1 MPKSNGPPGK
11 RGRRK
16 FLKTV
21 AMGAGALVLPGSRA
35 DVATGQSSTAGTARA
50 PGVAGPRSRP
60 HETQSAVAYPRVFKG
75 AQRKMLSFPLGGVG
89 TGSISLG
96 GRGDLREWWI
106 FNRPDKGN
114 SPAYAFPAIWV
125 EAEGRAP
132 VTRVLEAHHLPPY
145 EGSSGLGSDNAP
157 GLPRLDS
164 SVFTGEFPL
173 ARVDFEDPELPVKVV
188 LEAFTPF
195 IPLDADESGLP
206 VAVLRYRVTNHASS
220 AARVAIAFSIDNPVG
235 ARNASGRVNEFRRG
249 EGLAGLV
256 MKNPFLPAT
265 DPLAGTFAL
274 CVLAPEPGATARP
287 GPGGLTYLRGWPSAT
302 WWQSPLLFWDDFSKD
317 GELGP
322 QPGTPGTV
330 GALCL
335 KQEITAGAEGEFSFL
350 LAWHFPNRTPKRC
363 GWSAPEG
370 HENVVIG
377 NFYCTRFKDAWAA
390 AEYAARNLPSLEART
405 RRFADA
411 MRATTM
417 PGAVKDAAT
426 ANLAALVTATSFRT
440 ADGSFHGFEG
450 CDENAGCCFGNCTHV
465 YAYETTIASLFP
477 SLSRSLRDQQFGFL
491 TDEEGRMDYREF
503 LPFGIKRF
511 GVAAAD
517 GQMAC
522 LMKLYWDWS
531 LSGDTGWLR
540 ERWPAAK
547 RALEFAWIAGGWD
560 ANRDGVMEG
569 VQHNTYDVEFI
580 GPNPLCG
587 VWYLGG
593 LRAGEEMARAVGDS
607 AAAEEYHGLFERGR
621 RWIDSNLFNG
631 QYYVQK
637 IGSIPPDQV
646 AKGLTEGMGGDTE
659 RPSFQLGEGC
669 LADQLLGQY
678 YAQLTGLGMLLDRDH
693 VHTTLRSIYE
703 RNYKRSLQDHVN
715 VQRTYALNDEAGL
728 LVCSYP
734 EGKRPEVPFPYF
746 AEVWTGL
753 EYSTAALMMSMGMV
767 NEGVEIIESARR
779 RHDGERRNAW
789 DEPECGYHYA
799 RPMASWSGILALSG
813 FRYHAVE
820 RAVVARPQTNQAKF
834 SSFWSTGTGWGTFS
848 QRLGQRGLT
857 FTLAVSEGSLACKS
871 IVLVRQ
877 SHQGKASSARLDGRP
892 LPHRVETEG
901 DTMRFDFAQEIVV
914 AQGQELVLTA

>member
-1 MPKSNGPPGK
+1 MPKPKRIAGK

-21 AMGAGALVLPGSRA
+21 AMGAGALALPGGHA
-35 DVATGQSSTAGTARA
+35 GVAAGQSGR
-50 PGVAGPRSRP
+50 GGPRSGG
-60 HETQSAVAYPRVFKG
+60 HEPQSTIAYPRVFKG
-75 AQRKMLSFPLGGVG
+75 GQRKMLAFPLGGVG
-89 TGSISLG
+89 AGSISLG
-96 GRGDLREWWI
+96 GRGELREWWI
-106 FNRPDKGN
+106 FNRPDKGK

-125 EAEGRAP
+125 EVEGREA
-132 VTRVLEAHHLPPY
+132 VARVLEARYLPPY
-145 EGSSGLGSDNAP
+145 EGPSGLGSDNAP
-157 GLPRLDS
+157 GLPRLES

-173 ARVDFEDPELPVKVV
+173 SRVDFEDSELPVKVA

-206 VAVLRYRVTNHASS
+206 VALLRYRVTNPGKSTT
-220 AARVAIAFSIDNPVG
+220 RVAIAFSIDNPVG
-235 ARNASGRVNEFRRG
+235 EGNASGRVNEFRRG

-256 MKNPFLPAT
+256 MKNPFLPAK

-274 CVLAPEPGATARP
+274 CVLGQELGATTRQNST
-287 GPGGLTYLRGWPSAT
+287 GLTYLRGWPSAT

-322 QPGTPGTV
+322 QAGTPGTV

-335 KQEITAGAEGEFSFL
+335 KREIAAGGEAEFSFL
-350 LAWHFPNRTPKRC
+350 LAWHFPNRTPRRC

-370 HENVVIG
+370 HENDVIG

-390 AEYAARNLPSLEART
+390 AEYTARNLPSLEART
-405 RRFADA
+405 LQFADA

-440 ADGSFHGFEG
+440 TDGSFHGFEG
-450 CDENAGCCFGNCTHV
+450 CNDDAGCCFGNCTHV
-465 YAYETTIASLFP
+465 YAYETAIASLFP

-522 LMKLYWDWS
+522 VMRLYWDWR
-531 LSGDTGWLR
+531 LSGDTNWLR

-560 ANRDGVMEG
+560 SNRDGVMEG

-587 VWYLGG
+587 VWYLGS
-593 LRAGEEMARAVGDS
+593 LRACEEMARAVGDS
-607 AAAEEYHGLFERGR
+607 AAAEEYHGLFERGS

-631 QYYVQK
+631 QYYIQK
-637 IGSIPPDQV
+637 IGSVPRDQV
-646 AKGLTEGMGGDTE
+646 AQGLTEGMGGDTE
-659 RPSFQLGEGC
+659 HPSFQLGEGC

-678 YAQLTGLGMLLDRDH
+678 FAQLTGLGMLLDRDH
-693 VHTTLRSIYE
+693 VNTTLRSIY
-703 RNYKRSLQDHVN
+703 RHNYKPSLQAHAS

-734 EGKRPEVPFPYF
+734 QGNRPEIPFPYF

-753 EYSTAALMMSMGMV
+753 EYSTAALMISMGMED
-767 NEGVEIIESARR
+767 EGVEIIESARR

-799 RPMASWSGILALSG
+799 RPMASWSGILALGG
-813 FRYHAVE
+813 FHYHAVE
-820 RAVVARPQTNQAKF
+820 KSLVAKPQADQAKF
-834 SSFWSTGTGWGTFS
+834 CSFWSTGTGWGTFS
-848 QRLGQRGLT
+848 QQLGQRGLT
-857 FTLAVSEGSLACKS
+857 FILAVSEGTLACKS
-871 IVLVRQ
+871 VTLVRQ
-877 SHQGKASSARLDGRP
+877 NRPGKTSSARLGGRP
-892 LPHRVETEG
+892 LPHRVEADS
-901 DTMRFDFAQEIVV
+901 DTMRFDFVREIVV
-914 AQGQELVLTA
+914 TQGQELVLTA